1 MTLSRPIENRA
12 SVVRHSWSSA
22 SSHANVVP
30 KLPRMNKFCS
40 NWHARLNMC
49 IITGN
54 YVSIFFHSRDE
65 SKNGKLGTLKLKL
78 NRVITEIAFKR
89 TPIWLLYLSS
99 RRNDCIFFSRGKET
113 IILSILGT
121 LNLNRRRI
129 NPGRSFCKG
138 ITKKKGY
145 GESSIQKNTFTKKTK
160 IQTYSVTFWYSSWAI
175 ERCI

>member
-30 KLPRMNKFCS
+30 KLPRMNKFYS

-54 YVSIFFHSRDE
+54 SVSIFFHSRDE

-99 RRNDCIFFSRGKET
+99 RRNDCIFSSRGKET

-129 NPGRSFCKG
+129 NSGRSFCKG
-138 ITKKKGY
+138 ITKKGLW
-145 GESSIQKNTFTKKTK
+145 GI
-160 IQTYSVTFWYSSWAI
+160 
-175 ERCI
+175 

>member
-1 MTLSRPIENRA
+1 
-12 SVVRHSWSSA
+12 
-22 SSHANVVP
+22 
-30 KLPRMNKFCS
+30 MNKFCS

-54 YVSIFFHSRDE
+54 SVSIFFHSRDE

-99 RRNDCIFFSRGKET
+99 RRNDCIFSSRGKET

-138 ITKKKGY
+138 ITKKGY
-145 GESSIQKNTFTKKTK
+145 GESSIQKNTFTKKPK

>member
-54 YVSIFFHSRDE
+54 SVSIFFHSRDE

-99 RRNDCIFFSRGKET
+99 RRNDCIFSSRGKET
-113 IILSILGT
+113 IICPSWVHLIQTEDASILEEV
-121 LNLNRRRI
+121 
-129 NPGRSFCKG
+129 SAKG
-138 ITKKKGY
+138 LPKKGY

>member
-54 YVSIFFHSRDE
+54 SVSIFFHSRDE

-99 RRNDCIFFSRGKET
+99 RRNDCIFSSRGKET

-138 ITKKKGY
+138 ITKKGLL
-145 GESSIQKNTFTKKTK
+145 GI
-160 IQTYSVTFWYSSWAI
+160 
-175 ERCI
+175 